1 MRKFLMALMAATLA
15 AMLQSQAVM
24 AQDDDDDDDDGG
36 QVTLASKDLPELIL
50 GSAEDDFA
58 VNQTSFELEA
68 GQAYRWKITS
78 QGNLEY
84 KFFTDLFRNVWM
96 NQIVINDLE
105 VHMNGAPAWLEFDA
119 HGTIQVQFVAARPGF
134 HTWSVRDL
142 EKNGMQGTIIVK

>member
-1 MRKFLMALMAATLA
+1 MRRYMMALMAAAMA
-15 AMLQSQAVM
+15 AALH
-24 AQDDDDDDDDGG
+24 AQPAWAQDDDDDDGG
-36 QVTLASKDLPELIL
+36 QHVTLASQDLPELVL
-50 GSAEDDFA
+50 GSPEDDFA
-58 VNQTSFELEA
+58 VNQTNFELQS
-68 GQAYRWKITS
+68 GQAYRWRITS

-96 NQIVINDLE
+96 NQIVIEDLE

>member
-1 MRKFLMALMAATLA
+1 MRKFLTVLMAAALA
-15 AMLQSQAVM
+15 ATLQTQAVL

-36 QVTLASKDLPELIL
+36 QVSLASKDLPELIL

-58 VNQTSFELEA
+58 VNQTNFELQS

-134 HTWSVRDL
+134 HSWHVRDL